1 MTIPFRYLITLE
13 PLGLLYASS
22 GRFLSAENLVG
33 KAGEHFPPDSP
44 AMSGLIA
51 SKLHRTE
58 LRNLFTA
65 GPFWR
70 NSKDLYLPAPLTLL
84 QNKADENCLNRTIC
98 ERLAWQAPGINSDLG
113 GWMPTSGREIPA
125 KPIRGGWISLS
136 QWMNQTTAN
145 AMVHVNPWKAVPHLH
160 PRLCDNERVS
170 AQENALFMELAV
182 ALEPGVSL
190 AYISSHKIPEGRYR
204 FGGEGHLV
212 ELRCEQIP
220 EALLDLLKQPIK
232 ASFALITPGVW
243 GGSRLSQR
251 EPLEQQ
257 TDRQQLGRQPWHSKG
272 NGPGILTD
280 RPRPWRHRL
289 GAGLDGEPR
298 LSRGRWAVPAGSCY
312 QVPATLPL
320 PPWPDWPESWFP
332 REGFS
337 FKQFGTGLALPIP

>member
-1 MTIPFRYLITLE
+1 MTIPFSYLITLE

-51 SKLHRTE
+51 SKLHRSE
-58 LRNLFTA
+58 LLNLFTA

-98 ERLAWQAPGINSDLG
+98 ERLAWHAPGVNSDLG

-125 KPIRGGWISLS
+125 KPIRGGWIALS

-190 AYISSHKIPEGRYR
+190 AYISSHNIPEGRYR

-251 EPLEQQ
+251 EPFLP
-257 TDRQQLGRQPWHSKG
+257 TVLA
-272 NGPGILTD
+272 
-280 RPRPWRHRL
+280 L
-289 GAGLDGEPR
+289 GAIDLELVLMVNHDY
-298 LSRGRWAVPAGSCY
+298 LVAVGQCQLAVAIKFQQHCRCRHG
-312 QVPATLPL
+312 Q
-320 PPWPDWPESWFP
+320 
-332 REGFS
+332 
-337 FKQFGTGLALPIP
+337 TGLKVGSQEKGSALNNLVQA